1 MNQFHL
7 QKLANQLQVVTVPMA
22 HVKSVTV
29 LALVKA
35 GTRLETEK
43 TNGISHFLEHMVFKG
58 TRKYASALKL
68 ASAVDA
74 VGAEINAFTSKEYT
88 GFYVKSAADHLAL
101 ALEIVGE
108 LVFNPLM
115 PEKELETERGVIL
128 EEIRMY
134 EDQPMA
140 KIKMDFETLLYS
152 NTSLGWLTLGREE
165 NINNLSLQDFSSYRK
180 RLYRPRRMLL
190 ALAGNDQAVKGSA
203 KLVKQYFG
211 EQGGNLTDME
221 VNKKLVFNQSQ
232 PGEKIIRKKTEQAHL
247 CLGVRTY
254 AKGDSRRYRLAV
266 LSSLLGGGMSSRL
279 FTEIREK
286 RGLAYYV
293 RSGVQTYSDN
303 GYLVMQAGT
312 EAKNIKQ
319 VVKLALSEFN
329 KVKQGR
335 FSLKELKKAKEYLKG
350 QFVLS
355 LEDSQ
360 SLADLYGED
369 ILIEGKPRTPAE
381 IIKATNQV
389 TKEEV
394 QAVAEEIF
402 IDQRLNLAVIT
413 PEEPKGTEKA
423 LQF

>member
-1 MNQFHL
+1 
-7 QKLANQLQVVTVPMA
+7 
-22 HVKSVTV
+22 
-29 LALVKA
+29 
-35 GTRLETEK
+35 
-43 TNGISHFLEHMVFKG
+43 
-58 TRKYASALKL
+58 
-68 ASAVDA
+68 
-74 VGAEINAFTSKEYT
+74 
-88 GFYVKSAADHLAL
+88 
-101 ALEIVGE
+101 
-108 LVFNPLM
+108 
-115 PEKELETERGVIL
+115 
-128 EEIRMY
+128 
-134 EDQPMA
+134 
-140 KIKMDFETLLYS
+140 
-152 NTSLGWLTLGREE
+152 
-165 NINNLSLQDFSSYRK
+165 
-180 RLYRPRRMLL
+180 MLL

-211 EQGGNLTDME
+211 KQGGNLTDLE

-319 VVKLALSEFN
+319 VVKLALNEFN